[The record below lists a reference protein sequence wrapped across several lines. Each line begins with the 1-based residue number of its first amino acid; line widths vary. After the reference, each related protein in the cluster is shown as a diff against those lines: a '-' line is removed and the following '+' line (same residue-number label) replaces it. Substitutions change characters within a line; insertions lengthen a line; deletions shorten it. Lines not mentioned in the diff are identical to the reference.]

1 MSGRRRSHPLS
12 LSLWHPSHALPAQ
25 FRAYEGGPDTSGPNL
40 GAAYLEAKGNAT
52 VDPRMQPAVTTYLQN
67 WCAPQWGSCIA
78 RAADPRAMLRHRYAY
93 GRAMGPLNYFVA
105 GATNLINQY
114 GVYGILYDMRVPV
127 SYKTLAVDAVRK
139 ALPQP
144 TPTEFIRAPPFV
156 ANW

>member
-1 MSGRRRSHPLS
+1 MNRLADP
-12 LSLWHPSHALPAQ
+12 HAL
-25 FRAYEGGPDTSGPNL
+25 L
-40 GAAYLEAKGNAT
+40 
-52 VDPRMQPAVTTYLQN
+52 
-67 WCAPQWGSCIA
+67 C
-78 RAADPRAMLRHRYAY
+78 HRYAY

-139 ALPQP
+139 ALPPP